1 MTDSIVPYRQ
11 QAWPRIGLGVWLV
24 SAWLGFLSD
33 EAWAQGL
40 GGSQDGGML
49 SLLGEHLMVLQIAC
63 GVSALIFVICLIWE
77 IWVAIQLR
85 RNGGGLPVED
95 PEKPYDVELPKKD
108 DTDKE
113 APIVLDE
120 TEDPFKALLN
130 KASNEDSESV
140 GSRTRG
146 GPYTPGYGSSSQK
159 EAPKA
164 ESSEQVL
171 KPYENISPKKSSEHI
186 ARGGAGGF
194 SFDGSAT
201 ISMSSIKS
209 DAATGIGFAPPV
221 PPKSAGGSGFA
232 PPKPAAGNIGFASP
246 KSSGSGGL
254 AAPSKPAGGG
264 IGFAPPKPAGGGI
277 GFAPPKPA
285 AGGLAAP
292 SKPAGGGIG
301 FGPPKPAGGGI
312 GFTPPKP
319 PSSSGGG
326 IGFAPPKP
334 AAGGINFASPKSPG
348 AGGLA
353 TPPKPAAGG
362 IGFAPSKP
370 AAGGIS
376 FASPKSSGVGGGGL
390 GGPKSGGLSLSGVG
404 DLGGAPNKGT
414 WAGVSGRSGE
424 LRIGGKPPEGAVML
438 GRGPALDIKRS

>member
-40 GGSQDGGML
+40 GGSQGGGML

-85 RNGGGLPVED
+85 RNGGVLPVED

-146 GPYTPGYGSSSQK
+146 GPYTPGYGSSSKK

-186 ARGGAGGF
+186 ARGEAGGF

-264 IGFAPPKPAGGGI
+264 IGFA
-277 GFAPPKPA
+277 
-285 AGGLAAP
+285 
-292 SKPAGGGIG
+292 
-301 FGPPKPAGGGI
+301 PPKPAGGGI

-414 WAGVSGRSGE
+414 GAGVSGRSGE